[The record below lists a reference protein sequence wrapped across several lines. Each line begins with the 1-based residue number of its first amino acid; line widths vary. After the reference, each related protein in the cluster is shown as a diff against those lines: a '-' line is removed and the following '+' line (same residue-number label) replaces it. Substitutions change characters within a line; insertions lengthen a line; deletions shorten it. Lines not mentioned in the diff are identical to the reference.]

1 VWNRKCKSRI
11 AGLGQREIEEHLT
24 SSGARCG
31 KQNEWWFS
39 KGESRISDLGQR
51 DIAENGFR
59 VTLSIE
65 SEMFRFANEIPGFLI

>member
-1 VWNRKCKSRI
+1 MWICKCKSRI
-11 AGLGQREIEEHLT
+11 ADLGHREITEHLN

-31 KQNEWWFS
+31 KQNVRLS

-59 VTLSIE
+59 LQLSME
-65 SEMFRFANEIPGFLI
+65 SEMFRFANEFEDS